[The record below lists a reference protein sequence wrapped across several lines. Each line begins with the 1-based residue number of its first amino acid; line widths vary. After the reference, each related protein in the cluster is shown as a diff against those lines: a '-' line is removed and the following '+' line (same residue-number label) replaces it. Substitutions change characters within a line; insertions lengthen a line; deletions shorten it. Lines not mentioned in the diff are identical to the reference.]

1 VNLDLGN
8 KQLLGTDDPRNM
20 VLPRRDGCNETA
32 EAMDLSEEDIG
43 ST

>member
-1 VNLDLGN
+1 MTR
-8 KQLLGTDDPRNM
+8 KRNM
-20 VLPRRDGCNETA
+20 ALPGRDGCNEAA